1 MQDANTHA
9 CVQCDLLI
17 KMPQN
22 IEHRFKAVCPR
33 CAHVITVGHL
43 RARQVIAA
51 LSLTAIMVLVIAC
64 AFPFISFFANGQVR
78 TIGLLQAIG
87 ELYLQGDYFVSL
99 LVGMF
104 ILVCPLLYLLFLL
117 TVIAGT
123 VLSFSPAT
131 KARLVKVI
139 IYVLPW
145 SMAEVFLA
153 GVLVALIKVIAL
165 ADVTLEV
172 SFWAYVVF
180 APLFTYIVTLAD
192 AHRLWMWVKLESTSK

>member
-1 MQDANTHA
+1 
-9 CVQCDLLI
+9 
-17 KMPQN
+17 
-22 IEHRFKAVCPR
+22 
-33 CAHVITVGHL
+33 
-43 RARQVIAA
+43 
-51 LSLTAIMVLVIAC
+51 
-64 AFPFISFFANGQVR
+64 
-78 TIGLLQAIG
+78 LQAIG